1 MGYVHQRKTYRLVF
15 EGGLEGLEVVA
26 KSASGAA
33 YKRIAG
39 MANREWANPL
49 SDEDL
54 GEFEA
59 LCEAF
64 ADVLVEW
71 NLEEEHEAKGKVVRK
86 AVPPTLKGLMD
97 QDLELV
103 MAIVMAWMD
112 AVAGRAAVTVDESS
126 LPMDPLPAP

>member
-15 EGGLEGLEVVA
+15 EGNLAGLEVVA
-26 KSASGAA
+26 KSASAA
-33 YKRIAG
+33 SYKRIASF
-39 MANREWANPL
+39 ATREWGNPM
-49 SDEDL
+49 SNEDL

-64 ADVLVEW
+64 AAVLVEW
-71 NLEEEHEAKGKVVRK
+71 NLEEEHEVKSRLVRRP
-86 AVPPTLKGLMD
+86 VPPTLKGLMD

-112 AVAGRAAVTVDESS
+112 AVAGRAAVGVDESL
-126 LPMDPLPAP
+126 LPVDPLPAP